1 MLGKGGGVGI
11 IMAKAKIIITKP
23 NPTASMAL
31 ITSLMATRSAEELF
45 TTSSIAFVA
54 IEVLLL
60 LYFEFS
66 LSFKGTNNN
75 LFFTYLRYFPFYLK

>member
-11 IMAKAKIIITKP
+11 MIPNAKIIITKP
-23 NPTASMAL
+23 KPTPSIAL
-31 ITSLMATRSAEELF
+31 ITSLIATRSDDELL
-45 TTSSIAFVA
+45 TTSSIALVA

-75 LFFTYLRYFPFYLK
+75 LFFIYRRYFPFYLK